1 MNNNLNILRDLS
13 IPFPITA
20 SFREQAKSY
29 ASQYFTQ
36 DAQKRIYF
44 QTLAL
49 LAVDAYLRML
59 NFDTNL
65 TKPERW
71 NAAVRLWSEAN
82 EIELPRL
89 GNLECCVITTGQQYV
104 TLPPE
109 QLGDSCGLRIGYL
122 FVEIASS
129 EKTATLIGFLAAD
142 GETIDTEVAITNL
155 QSMDELIDYLSQQEA
170 SSPKRA
176 GQINDLTQEFTEQK
190 ITYLRNWLN
199 NIYEEDW
206 EPSMRGLQTI
216 TCKKKFQLAGLIF
229 EIQLCVSQQN
239 DDLMLVRVI
248 VQAESGA
255 LPMGM
260 QVSVP
265 DESDIYTET
274 VNEMANLI
282 SIPLELAHGE
292 EFWVELR
299 IEESFIKEYFIA

>member
-1 MNNNLNILRDLS
+1 MINKLNMLKDLS
-13 IPFPITA
+13 IPFPVTA
-20 SFREQAKSY
+20 NFRQQAKSY
-29 ASQYFTQ
+29 ASQYFTE
-36 DAQKRIYF
+36 DTQKRIYF

-59 NFDTNL
+59 KFDTNL
-65 TKPERW
+65 SKPERW
-71 NAAVRLWSEAN
+71 NAAARLWSEGN
-82 EIELPRL
+82 EIELPGC
-89 GNLECCVITTGQQYV
+89 GNLECCVISTAQEYV

-109 QLGDSCGLRIGYL
+109 GLGIGYL

-129 EKTATLIGFLAAD
+129 EKTATLIGFLPNR
-142 GETIDTEVAITNL
+142 GENMDTEVAITNL
-155 QSMDELIDYLSQQEA
+155 QSMDELIDYLTEQET
-170 SSPKRA
+170 SSLQRA
-176 GQINDLTQEFTEQK
+176 GQINDLTQEFAEKK

-206 EPSMRGLQTI
+206 QPSMRSLQNI
-216 TCKKKFQLAGLIF
+216 TCSKKFQLAEQIF

-239 DDLMLVRVI
+239 DDLILVRVI
-248 VQAESGA
+248 VQAENGA

-274 VNEMANLI
+274 VNQMANLI
-282 SIPLELAHGE
+282 SIPLELAIGE

>member
-1 MNNNLNILRDLS
+1 MSNELNMLRDLS
-13 IPFPITA
+13 IPFPVTA
-20 SFREQAKSY
+20 SFRQQAKNY
-29 ASQYFTQ
+29 ALQYFTE
-36 DAQKRIYF
+36 DTQKRVYL
-44 QTLAL
+44 QTLVL
-49 LAVDAYLRML
+49 LVVDAYLRLL

-71 NAAVRLWSEAN
+71 NAAARLWSEAN
-82 EIELPRL
+82 EIELPRC
-89 GNLECCVITTGQQYV
+89 GNLECCVITAGQQYV

-109 QLGDSCGLRIGYL
+109 SLRIGYL
-122 FVEIASS
+122 FVEIANS
-129 EKTATLIGFLAAD
+129 EKIATLLGFLPARGD
-142 GETIDTEVAITNL
+142 IDTEVAVTNL
-155 QSMDELIDYLSQQEA
+155 QSMDEFIDYLAQQEA
-170 SSPKRA
+170 SSLTQA
-176 GQINDLTQEFTEQK
+176 SQINHLTQEFAEKK

-216 TCKKKFQLAGLIF
+216 TCKKKFQLAGQIF

-239 DDLMLVRVI
+239 DDLMLVRVV

-274 VNEMANLI
+274 VSEMANMI
-282 SIPLELAHGE
+282 SIPLELANGE

-299 IEESFIKEYFIA
+299 IGESLIKEYFIA

>member
-1 MNNNLNILRDLS
+1 MSNKLNMLRDLS
-13 IPFPITA
+13 IPFPVTA
-20 SFREQAKSY
+20 SFRQQAKSY

-36 DAQKRIYF
+36 DSRKRIYF

-59 NFDTNL
+59 KFDTNL
-65 TKPERW
+65 DKPERW
-71 NAAVRLWSEAN
+71 NAAKRLWSEAN
-82 EIELPRL
+82 EIELPGC
-89 GNLECCVITTGQQYV
+89 GNLECCVIATEQQYV
-104 TLPPE
+104 TLPAE
-109 QLGDSCGLRIGYL
+109 GLRIGYL

-129 EKTATLIGFLAAD
+129 EKTATLLGFLPVNVV
-142 GETIDTEVAITNL
+142 ETIDKEVAISNL
-155 QSMDELIDYLSQQEA
+155 QSMDEFIDYLAQQE
-170 SSPKRA
+170 SSLPIQR
-176 GQINDLTQEFTEQK
+176 GQINDLTQEFAEKK

-206 EPSMRGLQTI
+206 EPSMRGLQSI
-216 TCKKKFQLAGLIF
+216 TCKKKFQLAGQIF
-229 EIQLCVSQQN
+229 EIQLCVSQEN

-265 DESDIYTET
+265 DEADIYTET

-282 SIPLELAHGE
+282 SIPLELTNGE

-299 IEESFIKEYFIA
+299 IGESFIKEYFIA

>member
-1 MNNNLNILRDLS
+1 MSNKLNILRDLS
-13 IPFPITA
+13 IPFPVTA
-20 SFREQAKSY
+20 SFRQQAKSY
-29 ASQYFTQ
+29 GSQYFTK
-36 DAQKRIYF
+36 DSRKRIYF

-59 NFDTNL
+59 KFDTNL
-65 TKPERW
+65 DKPERW

-89 GNLECCVITTGQQYV
+89 GNLECCVITTGQQSV

-109 QLGDSCGLRIGYL
+109 QLGDNCGLRIGYL

-129 EKTATLIGFLAAD
+129 EKTATLIGFLPAFH

-155 QSMDELIDYLSQQEA
+155 QSMDELIDYLTKQEA
-170 SSPKRA
+170 SPTPA
-176 GQINDLTQEFTEQK
+176 GQINDLTQEFADKK

-216 TCKKKFQLAGLIF
+216 TCKKKFQLAGKIF
-229 EIQLCVSQQN
+229 EIQLSLSQQN
-239 DDLMLVRVI
+239 DDLMSVRVI
-248 VQAESGA
+248 VQAQSGT

-274 VNEMANLI
+274 VEQ
-282 SIPLELAHGE
+282 EG
-292 EFWVELR
+292 
-299 IEESFIKEYFIA
+299 

>member
-1 MNNNLNILRDLS
+1 MSNKLNMLRDLS
-13 IPFPITA
+13 IPFPVTA
-20 SFREQAKSY
+20 SFRQQAKNY
-29 ASQYFTQ
+29 ASQYFTE
-36 DAQKRIYF
+36 DTQKRIYL

-71 NAAVRLWSEAN
+71 NALLRLWSEAN
-82 EIELPRL
+82 EIELPEL
-89 GNLECCVITTGQQYV
+89 GNLECCVIATGQQYV
-104 TLPPE
+104 TLPLE
-109 QLGDSCGLRIGYL
+109 GLRIGYL

-129 EKTATLIGFLAAD
+129 EKTATLVGFLPAH

-155 QSMDELIDYLSQQEA
+155 QSMDELIDYLSEREA
-170 SSPKRA
+170 SLTQA
-176 GQINDLTQEFTEQK
+176 VQINDLTQEFAEKK

-206 EPSMRGLQTI
+206 EPSPSMRGLQTI
-216 TCKKKFQLAGLIF
+216 TCKKKFQLAGQIF

-239 DDLMLVRVI
+239 HDLMLVRVI

-265 DESDIYTET
+265 DEADIYTET
-274 VNEMANLI
+274 VNEIANLI
-282 SIPLELAHGE
+282 SIPLELANGE

-299 IEESFIKEYFIA
+299 IGESFIKEYFIA